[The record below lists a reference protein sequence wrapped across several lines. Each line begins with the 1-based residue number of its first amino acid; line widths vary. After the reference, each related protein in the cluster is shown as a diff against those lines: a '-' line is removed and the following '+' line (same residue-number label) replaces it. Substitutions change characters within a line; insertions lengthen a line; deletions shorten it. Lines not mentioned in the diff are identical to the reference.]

1 MRRIL
6 VTTALPYV
14 NGSIH
19 IGHLLE
25 HIQTDIWTRYQRL
38 IGNECYLVSA
48 DDTHG
53 TATMLRADE
62 ENTTPE
68 ELIKRVQIE
77 HEQDLRK
84 FGCSYEEYYTT
95 HSEENKHYSELIYR
109 RLVERGCIFRED
121 VEQLFDTE
129 KGLFLAD
136 RYVRGTCP
144 RCGAED
150 QPGDNCDNCGATYVA
165 TSLIDP
171 KSKLSDSKPVLKSSE
186 HIFFDLT
193 QFEDYLREW
202 TTSGAVEQGV
212 ANKLREWLDSGLR
225 PWDISRDAPYFGF
238 RIPDT
243 EDKYFYV
250 WMDAPVGYMASFQH
264 WCDKSN
270 ITFEDFWAADS
281 DAELHHFI
289 GKDIVNFHALF
300 WPAVLRTAD
309 FRTPTK
315 VHVHGYITV
324 DSAKMSKSKGTHVN
338 AATFSEFFDPEI
350 LRYFYASRLSS
361 GTADIDINFN
371 DLVARVNSDLV
382 GKFVN
387 IASRCSSFLA
397 KNFDSTLATEMSE
410 PDLFDTFVARK
421 DEIAAWYE
429 AGEFARVVREVMALA
444 DKANQY
450 LAKVAPWTLI
460 KDPARQAEVQ
470 QICTL
475 AINLFR
481 VLLIYL
487 KPVVPQLAARSE
499 NYLAVDSLEW
509 SDIPKPL
516 INHKLNKFQRL
527 MTRANDKN
535 VAKMLEASRVGDE
548 SDSESAD
555 DEESPQTI
563 AIEDFAKVSLR
574 AAKVV
579 DANYVDGST
588 KLLRLRLDVGDH
600 EREVLS
606 GIRGSYAPDQL
617 VGRYVVVVANLAPR
631 EMRFG
636 TSEGMVLAAGDADE
650 VFLVGPDAGVKPGM
664 AIT

>member
-38 IGNECYLVSA
+38 MGNECYLVSA

-53 TATMLRADE
+53 TATMLRADA
-62 ENTTPE
+62 ENTSPE
-68 ELIKRVQIE
+68 ELIKRVQVE

-84 FGCSYEEYYTT
+84 FGCSYEDYYTT

-109 RLVERGCIFRED
+109 KLVERGCIFKED
-121 VEQLFDTE
+121 VEQLFDTQ

-150 QPGDNCDNCGATYVA
+150 QPGDNCDNCGATYAA
-165 TSLIDP
+165 TSLINP
-171 KSKLSDSKPVLKSSE
+171 RSVLSDSTPILKNSE

-193 QFEDYLREW
+193 QFEDFLRNW

-212 ANKLREWLDSGLR
+212 ANKLKEWLDGGLR

-243 EDKYFYV
+243 DDKYFYV

-264 WCDKSN
+264 WCTKSG
-270 ITFEDFWAADS
+270 IAFEDFWAADS
-281 DAELHHFI
+281 TAELHHFI

-300 WPAVLRTAD
+300 WPAVLSTAG
-309 FRTPTK
+309 FRTPTR

-324 DSAKMSKSKGTHVN
+324 DGAKMSKSKGTFVN
-338 AATFSEFFDPEI
+338 ATTFCEYFDPEI

-371 DLVARVNSDLV
+371 DLVTRVNSDLV

-387 IASRCSSFLA
+387 IAARCSSFLA
-397 KNFDSTLATEMSE
+397 KNFNSTLAAEMSE
-410 PDLFDTFVARK
+410 PALFDTFTAKRE
-421 DEIAAWYE
+421 EIAALYE
-429 AGEFARVVREVMALA
+429 SGEFARVVREVMALA
-444 DKANQY
+444 DQANQY
-450 LAKVAPWTLI
+450 LAKMAPWTLI
-460 KDPARQAEVQ
+460 KDPSRHDEVQ

-487 KPVVPQLAARSE
+487 KPVVPELSE
-499 NYLAVDSLEW
+499 RGEKYLSVDSLTW
-509 SDIPKPL
+509 SDIATPL
-516 INHKLNKFQRL
+516 LDHELGKFERL
-527 MTRANDKN
+527 MTRADAKN
-535 VAKMLEASRVGDE
+535 VPKMLAASRVLDDERGVDGDE
-548 SDSESAD
+548 HSMDVISID
-555 DEESPQTI
+555 
-563 AIEDFAKVSLR
+563 DFAKVSLR
-574 AAKVV
+574 AAKVIE
-579 DANYVDGST
+579 ANYVDGSN

-606 GIRGSYAPDQL
+606 GIRDSYIPEQL

-631 EMRFG
+631 KMRFG
-636 TSEGMVLAAGDADE
+636 TSQGMVLAAGDDADGI
-650 VFLVGPDAGVKPGM
+650 FLIAPDEGVKPGM
-664 AIT
+664 AIS